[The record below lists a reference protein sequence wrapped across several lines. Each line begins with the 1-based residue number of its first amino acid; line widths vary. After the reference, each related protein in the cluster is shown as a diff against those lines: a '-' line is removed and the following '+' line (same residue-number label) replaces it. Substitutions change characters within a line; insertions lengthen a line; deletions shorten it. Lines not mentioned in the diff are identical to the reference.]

1 MTTSDPRR
9 TFLES
14 LLRDDPAES
23 HDQFQEYRIMLE
35 NKLQKAERSFRTR
48 RRFTIGLWVGI
59 ASLVLLGFLVAA
71 IGGPTLRPVGMSF
84 VLIAYGLGYLGLLRL
99 VMYVFVDRY
108 RVERVRDEARD
119 AALLD
124 LSRRVEALT
133 SALLTKP
140 KSAT

>member
-23 HDQFQEYRIMLE
+23 EDQFQEYRSMLE
-35 NKLQKAERSFRTR
+35 KKLIQAERSYRTR

-59 ASLVLLGFLVAA
+59 ASLVLLGFLVAV
-71 IGGPTLRPVGMSF
+71 IGGPPLRPAGLSLVM
-84 VLIAYGLGYLGLLRL
+84 VAYGLGYLGLLRL
-99 VMYVFVDRY
+99 VMFVFVDRY

-124 LSRRVEALT
+124 LSRRVEALST
-133 SALLTKP
+133 ALLAKP
-140 KSAT
+140 KSAQ

>member
-23 HDQFQEYRIMLE
+23 HDQFQEYRSMLE
-35 NKLQKAERSFRTR
+35 KKLEKAERSFRTR
-48 RRFTIGLWVGI
+48 RRFTIGLWIGI
-59 ASLVLLGFLVAA
+59 ATLVLIGALVAA
-71 IGGPTLRPVGMSF
+71 IGGPTMRPVGVSF
-84 VLIAYGLGYLGLLRL
+84 VMVAYGLSYLGLLRL
-99 VMYVFVDRY
+99 VMFIFVDRY

-119 AALLD
+119 AAMLD

-133 SALLTKP
+133 NVLLP
-140 KSAT
+140 KSGTSP

>member
-59 ASLVLLGFLVAA
+59 ASLVLLGASSW
-71 IGGPTLRPVGMSF
+71 RP
-84 VLIAYGLGYLGLLRL
+84 
-99 VMYVFVDRY
+99 
-108 RVERVRDEARD
+108 
-119 AALLD
+119 
-124 LSRRVEALT
+124 
-133 SALLTKP
+133 SAVP
-140 KSAT
+140 RCGRSASPS

>member
-59 ASLVLLGFLVAA
+59 ASLVLLGALVAA
-71 IGGPTLRPVGMSF
+71 IGGPTMRPVGLSF
-84 VLIAYGLGYLGLLRL
+84 VMIAYGLGYLGLLRL

-133 SALLTKP
+133 SALLAKP
-140 KSAT
+140 KSAS

>member
-23 HDQFQEYRIMLE
+23 QDQFQEYRIMLE
-35 NKLQKAERSFRTR
+35 QKLNQAERSFRTR

-59 ASLVLLGFLVAA
+59 AALVVLGIAVSA
-71 IGGPTLRPVGMSF
+71 IGGSQLRPIGLSF
-84 VLIAYGLGYLGLLRL
+84 VMLAYGLGFLGLLRL
-99 VMYVFVDRY
+99 AMYVFVDRY
-108 RVERVRDEARD
+108 RVEQVRDEARD

-133 SALLTKP
+133 SALQAKP
-140 KSAT
+140 KAAQ